1 MNKNFLVSW
10 AVVFVVWM
18 AGSFLVHGLWLSET
32 YAAMTNMSRPEE
44 EQMGLFHFMLIAHI
58 LMAGAFVW
66 IYQRGKENK
75 AWIQQGLRFGIAVA
89 IFAPI
94 PRYMIYYTVQQT
106 PGTLAVQQI
115 IGDSVLVVIVALVV
129 AFLNRDTAAS

>member
-1 MNKNFLVSW
+1 MSKIFLISW
-10 AVVFVVWM
+10 VVVFVVWM
-18 AGSFLVHGLWLSET
+18 AGSFLVHGMWLGDT

-44 EQMGLFHFMLIAHI
+44 EQMGLFHFMLLAHV
-58 LMAGAFVW
+58 LMAGVFVW

-75 AWIQQGLRFGIAVA
+75 PWAQQGLRFGIAIA
-89 IFAPI
+89 LFTPM

-115 IGDSVLVVIVALVV
+115 IGDSAVIVIVALIV
-129 AFLNRDTAAS
+129 AFLNRDTSAS